1 MANVKISDL
10 SAASAVADANQF
22 EINESGTSKRVTASQ
37 VKSYLTGS
45 DLDMGGNKVLF
56 GNVYPA
62 LSDLPS
68 ASTYHGMFAHVHAT
82 GKAYFGHSGAW
93 VELANMSDVGAG
105 VPSGVIC
112 MWGGAVSAIPS
123 GWYLCDGNNST
134 PDLRDRFIVGSG
146 TDSGGT
152 HDVND
157 TGGANSVTLSEANLP
172 SHSHGGG
179 SLAAASAGAHTHTG
193 STNTTGAHT
202 HNYGRYT
209 GGGGSYY
216 GASASAPAS
225 ATTTSAGDHSHTL
238 TINSAGAHT
247 HSISGT
253 TASTG
258 SGSSVENRPS
268 YYALAYIQKA

>member
-10 SAASAVADANQF
+10 TAASAVADANQF
-22 EINESGTSKRVTASQ
+22 EINEAGSSKRVTASQ
-37 VKSYLTGS
+37 VKSYLTSS

-56 GNVYPA
+56 GNVYSA

-82 GKAYFGHSGAW
+82 GKAYFGHNSAW

-152 HDVND
+152 HDIND
-157 TGGANSVTLSEANLP
+157 TGGANSVTLSESNLP
-172 SHSHGGG
+172 AHTHGSG
-179 SLAAASAGAHTHTG
+179 SLA
-193 STNTTGAHT
+193 
-202 HNYGRYT
+202 
-209 GGGGSYY
+209 
-216 GASASAPAS
+216 
-225 ATTTSAGDHSHTL
+225 TS
-238 TINSAGAHT
+238 SAGAHT
-247 HSISGT
+247 HSMSLYADHWSGSYNIGGHRSSYVGSGT
-253 TASTG
+253 TSSAGAHTHSMSGSTASTG
-258 SGSSVENRPS
+258 SGSAVENRPAF
-268 YYALAYIQKA
+268 YALAYIQKG